1 MRLESSAF
9 EPGGRIP
16 VKYTCDGENVS
27 PPFKWQGVPEAA
39 QSLVMICDDPDA
51 PAGVFSH
58 WVLYNLPT
66 SRNFLEEGLPSEAQ
80 LDRGGTQ
87 GRNDFGEIG
96 YGGPC
101 PPRSETHRYFFR
113 FYALDEELD
122 LPSGATRQQALDQIE
137 EHTLDSTEYIG
148 AYARSS

>member
-9 EPGGRIP
+9 ETGGRIP
-16 VKYTCDGENVS
+16 AKYTCDGENVS
-27 PPFKWQGVPEAA
+27 PPFNWQGVPEAA
-39 QSLVMICDDPDA
+39 QSLPMICDDPDA
-51 PAGVFSH
+51 LAGVFSH

-66 SRNFLEEGLPSEAQ
+66 SRNFLEEGLPSKAQ

-101 PPRSETHRYFFR
+101 PPRGETHRYFFR

-122 LPSGATRQQALDQIE
+122 LPSGATRQQVLDQIE
-137 EHTLDSTEYIG
+137 EHTLGSTEYIG
-148 AYARSS
+148 AYARSG